1 MRFSY
6 NGRFWSGMGK
16 VWDMILLSF
25 YWLLL
30 CIPVITIIPSTIAL
44 YYTAA
49 KVLRKGV
56 SYVTPEFFRA
66 FRQNLRQGL
75 GVSVLYLL
83 VVVFL
88 FMIRGFVDWQ
98 TLENNW
104 GKVYYVFYL
113 VFIMVGAGV
122 TYYMLPVLSRFQV
135 SILGAFRLS
144 LYFGSRNLLTM
155 VPLLIT
161 FAGAIALVYTLPIT
175 ILVVPAFY
183 AWLMTKPV
191 EKTLRNYI
199 LKELPNP
206 EEHEGMWYMEL

>member
-1 MRFSY
+1 MSFSY

-16 VWDMILLSF
+16 VVDMILVSV
-25 YWLLL
+25 YWVVL
-30 CIPVITIIPSTIAL
+30 CLPIITIIPATIAL

-66 FRQNLRQGL
+66 FRQNLCQGL

-83 VVVFL
+83 IILFL
-88 FMIRGFVDWQ
+88 AAIRGFVDWQ

-113 VFIMVGAGV
+113 VFILMGAGI
-122 TYYMLPVLSRFQV
+122 TYYLLPVLSRFQV
-135 SILGAFRLS
+135 TVFGAFRLS
-144 LYFGSRNLLTM
+144 LYFGSKNLLTM

-161 FAGAIALVYTLPIT
+161 LAGAVALVYTLPVT
-175 ILVVPAFY
+175 ILVVPGFY

-199 LKELPNP
+199 LNELPNP
-206 EEHEGMWYMEL
+206 EEHEGMWYMEV